1 MTMAEG
7 SPSTHRVRVFIDF
20 WNLQL
25 ALNNLN
31 GSQFQIDWTLFP
43 RWLATDAV
51 KTALVGSDAKPEY
64 EGAHVYISYN
74 PRNPADGNLKK
85 WATGFLDRQPGVQV
99 VLKQRVP
106 RFAPKC
112 QSCHQTLETCPRCG
126 AKIAGTVEKGVD
138 NAIATDLIKLAW
150 EQAYDWAVLVSSDT
164 DFIPVAEFLQS
175 KGKKIIHGAF
185 PPIGSDLSCKCW
197 ASVNLGTHCRTYERK
212 TP

>member
-1 MTMAEG
+1 MADG
-7 SPSTHRVRVFIDF
+7 VPSTHRVRVFVDF

-25 ALNNLN
+25 ALNTLT
-31 GSQFQIDWTLFP
+31 GSQFQIDWKMFP
-43 RWLATDAV
+43 QWLATDAV
-51 KTALVGSDAKPEY
+51 KMALTGSDVQPEY

-74 PRNPADGNLKK
+74 PRNPGDAKLKH
-85 WATGFLDRQPGVQV
+85 WATSFLDRLPGVQV
-99 VLKQRVP
+99 VLKERVP
-106 RFAPKC
+106 RFPPKC
-112 QSCHQTLETCPRCG
+112 QACYQAIEVCPHCG

-164 DFIPVAEFLQS
+164 DFIPVAEFLQG

-197 ASVNLGTHCRTYERK
+197 ASIGLGAQRQKFERK
-212 TP
+212 TA